1 MIYKE
6 RLKIISI
13 IITLA
18 VRAEC
23 NFIEDLHVS
32 IQNLQASVDKI
43 SLENAKT
50 MEKFDQLQSD
60 VTIMKEANSKSFE
73 SVDEKFDQL
82 KADIKSQSSRINTNL
97 EKSFNEKFSSTSHSI
112 LSLDNMIQTIEAK
125 VDASSDAISLG
136 KASKKSDFYHFGF

>member
-13 IITLA
+13 IITLV
-18 VRAEC
+18 VRAES

-50 MEKFDQLQSD
+50 MEKVDKLQSD
-60 VTIMKEANSKSFE
+60 ITIMKEANSKSFE

-82 KADIKSQSSRINTNL
+82 NDDIKSRSSRINTNL
-97 EKSFNEKFSSTSHSI
+97 ERSFDEKFSSTSLREALKKNKLHI
-112 LSLDNMIQTIEAK
+112 LRHRSN
-125 VDASSDAISLG
+125 
-136 KASKKSDFYHFGF
+136 